1 MGTAAVGYLLA
12 VLSGWRNL
20 MIAMGVVALVVAAAW
35 FLTYKEKEGAEF
47 KKSDAPF
54 LEPLKKALKL
64 KEVWLLA
71 LGWARHQPGVDRH
84 LHLLAHLRY

>member
-1 MGTAAVGYLLA
+1 MTQVNGIENFISRRSGQGTAAVGYLLA

-54 LEPLKKALKL
+54 LEPLKKA
-64 KEVWLLA
+64 
-71 LGWARHQPGVDRH
+71 RS
-84 LHLLAHLRY
+84 